1 MENEPIIAIKNLKKS
16 FGDHAVLKD
25 ISMNVQKG
33 EVLTIIG
40 PSGSGKS
47 TFLRCIN
54 NLEEPTGGEI
64 IYHGQNVLAP
74 DYDITKY
81 RAKVGMV
88 FQSFNLFNNL
98 TVLENCLVG
107 QMTVLHRS
115 RAEAEKIA
123 RENLRI
129 VGMDPFENAKPKQ
142 LSGGQQQ
149 RVAIARAVSM
159 SPDVLLFDEPTSAL
173 DPEMVDDVLDAM
185 KELAKTGLTM
195 ILVTHE
201 MAFAKDV
208 SNEVIFMD
216 NGYVLEAGSPDQLF
230 NHPQEGRTKEFLKRY
245 LARS

>member
-1 MENEPIIAIKNLKKS
+1 MATEPIIAIKNLKKS

-64 IYHGQNVLAP
+64 IYHGHNVLNP

-98 TVLENCLVG
+98 SVLENCIVG
-107 QMTVLHRS
+107 QMTVLHRN
-115 RAEAEKIA
+115 RTEAEQIA
-123 RENLRI
+123 RENLQI

-208 SNEVIFMD
+208 SDEVIFMD
-216 NGYVLEAGSPDQLF
+216 NGYVLEAGSPDQIF